1 MESVIL
7 CHNLRRPSKDINKPN
22 FIFSSDIPDKINEA
36 ADIFQKFHS
45 KSKDGIDI
53 VNFDKDF
60 AFTVN
65 VELNVLL
72 RRNRQIRP
80 SDLMKDNLIYL
91 ATINDQESTN
101 NYASSISAI
110 ASRRN
115 VCLQQ
120 KIKLNE
126 LFIVSI
132 VLKVLSFVILKDE
145 KIKISLKF
153 AKDENYG
160 ILLLSDEQLIQ
171 EIINF
176 ASGILKQHL
185 QIADEDNINIQAD
198 TRKDETQSKIVPTFD
213 HNGDKGK
220 DSVSD
225 DDYNSSLEELLILKS
240 NDSRTSSHDPSYD
253 TEVDIPK
260 NSHINED
267 DSIFTIKDN
276 ESNPNSISNIPNL
289 SKESKDGFLDNVN
302 NLRHNDASPFNVRT
316 DEVHEHN
323 RRNLIPEN
331 VSSSPSVDID
341 DVMSDDLQSPVKS
354 VKHPSTYS
362 SPSKQRSL
370 STKSSN
376 ISLVNYEDY
385 HPELKYAFQSKPSSV
400 PHYLKED
407 KKYKFIKVG
416 KVQKYVHLFEEKQF
430 EEDPKPRRSRP
441 VSPLKKDILARKA
454 V

>member
-1 MESVIL
+1 MDLVIL
-7 CHNLRRPSKDINKPN
+7 CHHPRRPLKDINKPN

-45 KSKDGIDI
+45 KLKDNIDI

-60 AFTVN
+60 SFTVN

-91 ATINDQESTN
+91 ATINDQEYAN

-115 VCLQQ
+115 VFLQQ

-132 VLKVLSFVILKDE
+132 VLKVLSFVILKDG
-145 KIKISLKF
+145 KLDISVEF

-176 ASGILKQHL
+176 ASGMLKHHL
-185 QIADEDNINIQAD
+185 QNAGKDNINIQAD
-198 TRKDETQSKIVPTFD
+198 AKKDEIQSEFVPTFD
-213 HNGDKGK
+213 HKGDKGK
-220 DSVSD
+220 NSVSD

-253 TEVDIPK
+253 TEVEEPI
-260 NSHINED
+260 NNHINED
-267 DSIFTIKDN
+267 NSVFTIKEN
-276 ESNPNSISNIPNL
+276 KSNSSSISKVPNL
-289 SKESKDGFLDNVN
+289 SEERNDGFLDNVN
-302 NLRHNDASPFNVRT
+302 NLRHNDTSPLNFHT
-316 DEVHEHN
+316 DEMQEQNKKN
-323 RRNLIPEN
+323 RIPKD
-331 VSSSPSVDID
+331 VPRSPSVDID
-341 DVMSDDLQSPVKS
+341 DIVSDGSHSPVKT
-354 VKHPSTYS
+354 VKHQLTCS
-362 SPSKQRSL
+362 SPSKQMSL
-370 STKSSN
+370 LTKSSN

-430 EEDPKPRRSRP
+430 EEDQNPRKSRP
-441 VSPLKKDILARKA
+441 VSPLKKGILARNA

>member
-7 CHNLRRPSKDINKPN
+7 CHHPRRPSKDINKPN
-22 FIFSSDIPDKINEA
+22 FIFSSDIPDKIGEA

-60 AFTVN
+60 VFTVN

-91 ATINDQESTN
+91 ATINDQESAN

-132 VLKVLSFVILKDE
+132 VLKVLSFVVLKDE
-145 KIKISLKF
+145 KIEISIKF

-171 EIINF
+171 EISNF
-176 ASGILKQHL
+176 ASGILKEHL
-185 QIADEDNINIQAD
+185 QNADEDNMKTHAR
-198 TRKDETQSKIVPTFD
+198 TRTDDIQSKFAPTFD
-213 HNGDKGK
+213 HKGGY
-220 DSVSD
+220 SVSD

-253 TEVDIPK
+253 TEVEISK
-260 NSHINED
+260 NGHINED
-267 DSIFTIKDN
+267 SSIFTIKEDK
-276 ESNPNSISNIPNL
+276 SNPDSVSNLPNVP
-289 SKESKDGFLDNVN
+289 KESKNGFLDNLN
-302 NLRHNDASPFNVRT
+302 NLRHNDTTPSYVHT
-316 DEVHEHN
+316 DEAQEHN
-323 RRNLIPEN
+323 KRNLIPED
-331 VSSSPSVDID
+331 VPTSPSVDID
-341 DVMSDDLQSPVKS
+341 DVMSDVLQSPVKS
-354 VKHPSTYS
+354 VKHQSTCS
-362 SPSKQRSL
+362 SPSKQMSL

-376 ISLVNYEDY
+376 YSLVNYEDY